1 VNYYPQEMR
10 HNLTENKLSL
20 VTPPSYQCYDC
31 SGCGDCCRGKFAI
44 NISEEDY
51 KRIIDQGWQ
60 NEEEYNN
67 IKIAVKKGNRYRLA
81 HHVDGTC
88 IFLNEQGL
96 CKIHA
101 KFGEPE
107 KPLPCR
113 LYPFRF
119 IQIGKQVRLD
129 IRFDCPQ
136 VAGNKGKPITT
147 KRQYLSELMPQLT
160 SESKINIEPVLY
172 GNVKVEWAQ
181 LCRITEAF
189 ERILNYKELSLS
201 DRIIGCVNMSSLL
214 YNPKIAS
221 LHGGELSTFLTA
233 ISDKIINSA
242 LETTVQRVPPTAM
255 VRFLFRQIM
264 TIYTREDRVG
274 DKTSLTKRLST
285 MLNMINGKGLIPEL
299 RKDMPQVNFEDIEQS
314 FCRPAPHNEDIFT
327 RYYKM
332 RLTGMGFFG
341 DNFYNRSYL
350 DGIMALWLT
359 YPVINWIARVYTV
372 ADDLDAPNKQAMIN
386 AIMIMSHQHGAS
398 PIFNLFSEQ
407 IRTRFLCERTNLRS
421 LIVWYGY

>member
-1 VNYYPQEMR
+1 M
-10 HNLTENKLSL
+10 TESKITL

-51 KRIIDQGWQ
+51 QRLISQRWH
-60 NEEEYNN
+60 EEPEYKDIN
-67 IKIAVKKGNRYRLA
+67 IVEKKGNGYRLA
-81 HHVDGTC
+81 HTNDGTC
-88 IFLNEQGL
+88 IFLNEKGL

-119 IQIGKQVRLD
+119 IQLGKQVRLD

-147 KRQYLSELMPQLT
+147 KRQYLTDIMPRVVTDERLAV
-160 SESKINIEPVLY
+160 EPILY
-172 GNVKVEWAQ
+172 ANVKVSWAQ
-181 LCRITEAF
+181 LCRITESF
-189 ERILNYKELSLS
+189 ERIINNNALSLT
-201 DRIIGCVNMSSLL
+201 DRIIGCVNLSTLL
-214 YNPKIAS
+214 HNPKIAELQGS
-221 LHGGELSTFLTA
+221 ELSTFLST
-233 ISDKIINSA
+233 ISEKIINSA
-242 LETTVQRVPPTAM
+242 IATDVKRIPPASI

-274 DKTSLTKRLST
+274 DKTKLSKRLSS
-285 MLNMINGKGLIPEL
+285 MLAMISGNGLIPEL
-299 RKDMPQVNFEDIEQS
+299 RKDFPQVDFRDVEQS
-314 FCRPAPHNEDIFT
+314 FCRPSQQNEEIFT

-332 RLTGMGFFG
+332 RLAGMGFFG
-341 DNFYNRSYL
+341 DNFYNRPYL

-359 YPVINWIARVYTV
+359 YPIINWIARVYAV
-372 ADDLDAPNKQAMIN
+372 ADDLDAPDRKGMLN

-398 PIFNLFSEQ
+398 PIFNLSSEK
-407 IRTRFLCERTNLRS
+407 IRTRFLCERINLRS

>member
-1 VNYYPQEMR
+1 MI
-10 HNLTENKLSL
+10 LSENKLTL

-51 KRIIDQGWQ
+51 KRIIEQGWQ
-60 NEEEYNN
+60 NEDEYKD
-67 IKIAVKKGNRYRLA
+67 IKIAVKKGNRYQLA
-81 HHVDGTC
+81 HHDNGTC
-88 IFLNEQGL
+88 IFLNKKGL
-96 CKIHA
+96 CNIHA
-101 KFGEPE
+101 KFGESE

-129 IRFDCPQ
+129 IRYDCPQ
-136 VAGNKGKPITT
+136 VAGNKGSPITT
-147 KRQYLSELMPQLT
+147 KRQSLTELIPILT
-160 SESKINIEPVLY
+160 SESKIGIEPILY
-172 GNVKVEWAQ
+172 GNTKVEWSQ

-189 ERILNYKELSLS
+189 ERILNNIELSLT
-201 DRIIGCVNMSSLL
+201 DRIIGCVNMNSLL

-221 LHGGELSTFLTA
+221 LHGGELSNFLTA
-233 ISDKIINSA
+233 ISDKIIISA
-242 LETTVQRVPPTAM
+242 KETTVLRVPPTAM

-274 DKTSLTKRLST
+274 DKTSLKIRLST
-285 MLNMINGKGLIPEL
+285 MLKMINGKGLIPEL
-299 RKDMPQVNFEDIEQS
+299 RTNMPQVDFDDVEQS
-314 FCRPAPHNEDIFT
+314 FCRPTLQNEEIFT

-332 RLTGMGFFG
+332 RLSGMGFFG
-341 DNFYNRSYL
+341 DNFYNRPYL
-350 DGIMALWLT
+350 DGLMALWLT
-359 YPVINWIARVYTV
+359 YPVINWIARVYSV
-372 ADDLDAPNKQAMIN
+372 ANDLDAPNRQAMVN

-398 PIFNLFSEQ
+398 PIFNLFSER